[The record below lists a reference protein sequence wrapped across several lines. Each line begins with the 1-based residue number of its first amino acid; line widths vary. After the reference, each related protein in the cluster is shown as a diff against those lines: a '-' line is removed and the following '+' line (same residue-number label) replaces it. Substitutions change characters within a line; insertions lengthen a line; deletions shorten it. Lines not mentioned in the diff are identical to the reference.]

1 MIRFIESTV
10 RQERRSPATRP
21 ATIELLIEQLF
32 VVQRLGRWL
41 SLETH
46 GDAYVRVRELNELL
60 HQANR
65 QVRDIKNGT
74 NEASKRFVPDVAV
87 QALLR

>member
-1 MIRFIESTV
+1 MIRFIDSTV
-10 RQERRSPATRP
+10 RLERRCPATRP
-21 ATIELLIEQLF
+21 ATIELLIKQLF

-46 GDAYVRVRELNELL
+46 GDAYIRVRELNELL

-65 QVRDIKNGT
+65 KVRDIQNGT
-74 NEASKRFVPDVAV
+74 NEAGKRFVPGEAV